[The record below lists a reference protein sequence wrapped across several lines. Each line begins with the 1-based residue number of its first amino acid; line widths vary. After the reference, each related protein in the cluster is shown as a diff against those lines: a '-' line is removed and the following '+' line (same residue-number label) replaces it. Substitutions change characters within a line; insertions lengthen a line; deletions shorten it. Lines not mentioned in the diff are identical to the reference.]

1 MNGNQSVNARSSQHI
16 VRQVCVCVC
25 VCVLHAEPSAAGDK
39 HISSQSEAQQP
50 LYSSNL
56 LGKDSVYT
64 NFNSFL
70 TNYPD
75 FTFPSAAVHK
85 WKFHHLNVKG
95 FHLPAAQFNSVY
107 LYSANSQHMS
117 SQGTSQSQVH
127 TFQVILTIEQCSQI

>member
-1 MNGNQSVNARSSQHI
+1 MEINGSQSGNARSLQHV
-16 VRQVCVCVC
+16 VRQECVC
-25 VCVLHAEPSAAGDK
+25 VCVLHAEPYAAGDK
-39 HISSQSEAQQP
+39 HISSQPEAQQP

-85 WKFHHLNVKG
+85 RKFHHLNVKG
-95 FHLPAAQFNSVY
+95 FHLPAAQFNSIQFIY
-107 LYSANSQHMS
+107 IAPIHNTCRLK
-117 SQGTSQSQVH
+117 
-127 TFQVILTIEQCSQI
+127 